1 MKIWLKV
8 STFISSH
15 ICNTRA
21 FQEQYFL
28 CDIASGYFFHA
39 RIQDKLQL
47 YHLFALVCRLLMH
60 LSMPL
65 EVVMPIV
72 KKLTKEDYEKRDELQ
87 KMLATIKK
95 EFTQSTVISCLV
107 GQMALIIEEV
117 SIWFFYDTY
126 SIPTP
131 NMKSD

>member
-1 MKIWLKV
+1 
-8 STFISSH
+8 
-15 ICNTRA
+15 
-21 FQEQYFL
+21 
-28 CDIASGYFFHA
+28 
-39 RIQDKLQL
+39 
-47 YHLFALVCRLLMH
+47 MH

-117 SIWFFYDTY
+117 SIWFFYDTC

-131 NMKSD
+131 NMQPDCILSVNLQFDKIQPEKLSSQ

>member
-1 MKIWLKV
+1 
-8 STFISSH
+8 
-15 ICNTRA
+15 
-21 FQEQYFL
+21 
-28 CDIASGYFFHA
+28 
-39 RIQDKLQL
+39 
-47 YHLFALVCRLLMH
+47 
-60 LSMPL
+60 MPL

-117 SIWFFYDTY
+117 SIWFFTTHALYLHLLHKTWLQP
-126 SIPTP
+126 IPEPTLLT
-131 NMKSD
+131 K